1 MPLNLNIS
9 SKKNFLR
16 KGRVI
21 SVDATLAPNA
31 GDVFDIPQ
39 FLQTF
44 FKHNDEVSTLSKLNR
59 IAVDSNKTGRFI
71 ANLRGRPAE
80 TFYTKA
86 HTQDGLAPGAIKGR
100 ISGSEEEIFFV
111 SGGIASLPDRIP
123 SDQKNIRPADHEFSP
138 FVFQVTSRFFGFDE
152 EKRILYQLQNHSS
165 GPLRELL
172 PSIEISEIPWVIPAR
187 IHLARYGT
195 EVFRNRFF
203 GSIFGFAPNIEA
215 RFYLE
220 LDLSKMKL
228 AASAEINPQPGA
240 NIGEEFFSS
249 VPSLEA
255 FARALDALALAI
267 KDENLAVNFREQ
279 LIRKL
284 G

>member
-16 KGRVI
+16 RGRVI
-21 SVDATLAPNA
+21 SLDVTLVPNA
-31 GDVFDIPQ
+31 GDVLDIPQ

-44 FKHNDEVSTLSKLNR
+44 FKHNGEVSTLSKLNR
-59 IAVDSNKTGRFI
+59 IAIDSNKTGRFI
-71 ANLRGRPAE
+71 ANLRGRPAA
-80 TFYTKA
+80 TFYTK
-86 HTQDGLAPGAIKGR
+86 DGLAKGAVG
-100 ISGSEEEIFFV
+100 GAEEEIFFV
-111 SGGIASLPDRIP
+111 SGGIASLPDRFP
-123 SDQKNIRPADHEFSP
+123 SEQKNIRPADHEFSP

-152 EKRILYQLQNHSS
+152 QKHILYQLQNHSS

-172 PSIEISEIPWVIPAR
+172 PSVEISQIPWVIPAR
-187 IHLARYGT
+187 MHMARYGT

-220 LDLSKMKL
+220 LDLSKLKL
-228 AASAEINPQPGA
+228 AASAEINPNPNA
-240 NIGEEFFSS
+240 EVGEVLFSS
-249 VPSLEA
+249 LPSLEA
-255 FARALDALALAI
+255 FARTL
-267 KDENLAVNFREQ
+267 KDENLAVNFREE
-279 LIRKL
+279 LLRKL